1 MNQSDKQNTAFHP
14 HSEHHDACCAM
25 DTKTGHPT
33 AVNQDIAP
41 PEGARCAR
49 YRIDKIDCPTEERLI
64 RNRLEPMAG
73 IVGLDF
79 NLLDRELT
87 VHHQLDDIQAITT
100 ALDSLDMA
108 PSLLGASTPSS
119 PISPALATRQKW
131 LLAIAGAAAISAEV
145 VA

>member
-1 MNQSDKQNTAFHP
+1 M
-14 HSEHHDACCAM
+14 
-25 DTKTGHPT
+25 
-33 AVNQDIAP
+33 
-41 PEGARCAR
+41 
-49 YRIDKIDCPTEERLI
+49 DCPTEERLI

-73 IVGLDF
+73 VVGLDF

-87 VHHQLDDIQAITT
+87 VHHQLDDIQIITT

-108 PSLLGASTPSS
+108 PSLLSASTPSS

-145 VA
+145 VAWTTGQETSWLVEIGRAHV